1 MPKAPKALAA
11 SRSLRSKL
19 NLAMAVAEDSDD
31 RVLLANPGNEAEL
44 VVDPV
49 A

>member
-31 RVLLANPGNEAEL
+31 RVLVASPDDETEL
-44 VVDPV
+44 VPDPV